1 MGSIGYPGPRGV
13 KVCAI
18 ADIQYHSA
26 MKSFPKVFP
35 KLLFFFHFFQGAE
48 GIRGLKGDK
57 GEKVNTAPASF
68 LPTLVDRCHS
78 FENGPIR
85 VVISSQMRLSSNPA
99 SGKTLKGP
107 SHWQLNPRATEL

>member
-35 KLLFFFHFFQGAE
+35 KLLFFFTFFRALRE
-48 GIRGLKGDK
+48 LEALKVTK
-57 GEKVNTAPASF
+57 EK
-68 LPTLVDRCHS
+68 R
-78 FENGPIR
+78 
-85 VVISSQMRLSSNPA
+85 
-99 SGKTLKGP
+99 
-107 SHWQLNPRATEL
+107 

>member
-13 KVCAI
+13 KVRAI

-26 MKSFPKVFP
+26 MKSFPKIFP
-35 KLLFFFHFFQGAE
+35 KLHFFHFLQGAE

-78 FENGPIR
+78 VENGPIR